1 MNIKRVISVGA
12 AAVAAAAA
20 VGACSNTAANGHDM
34 SSMNGSE
41 TSSAASAT
49 GGDSAP
55 THNDAD
61 VTFTQGMIPHHQQ
74 AIAMSD
80 MLLAKSG
87 IDPRVVSLA
96 TQIKAAQ
103 GPEIETMQGWLTD
116 WNVTTTTSA
125 PGTSSM
131 PGMADMPGVAD
142 MPGHDMGG
150 GGAMSDQAMA
160 ELQNAQGIAAS
171 KLFLAQMIE
180 HHNGAIAMAKTE
192 VAAGQFQPATEMART
207 IVTSQQQEVDTM
219 QQMLGSL

>member
-1 MNIKRVISVGA
+1 MNLKRLISVGA

-55 THNDAD
+55 TYNDAD

-80 MLLAKSG
+80 MMLAKSG

-131 PGMADMPGVAD
+131 PGMADMPG
-142 MPGHDMGG
+142 HDMGG

-180 HHNGAIAMAKTE
+180 HHNGAIVMAKTE
-192 VAAGQFQPATEMART
+192 VAAGQFQPATEMARA